1 MQVML
6 IEADSLPLRNPEDL
20 FETEQFK
27 EHGSLFWPGHWSAV
41 QGDRPGWLRPD
52 AYTLFDLTPP
62 WQAHP
67 EAFATAE
74 TGQLILNR

>member
-1 MQVML
+1 MQVIL

-20 FETEQFK
+20 LETQQFK
-27 EHGSLFWPGHWSAV
+27 EHGSLFWPGHWSAA

-52 AYTLFDLTPP
+52 AYTLFDLTSP

-74 TGQLILNR
+74 TGQLILDR